1 MAQHGPDD
9 HDDDDDNHD
18 DNHHH
23 HHHHHVGFTTG
34 HYCLACTN
42 WNNLRCGRPPHA
54 ERGESSHIFG
64 PFKYHFWLLL
74 YLLWLCGSKL
84 KPWVPIRP
92 WCTRTCSTGAQWPH
106 HGDMQ
111 AFVLPT
117 LTSSL
122 QGLLGT
128 REQAARDAP
137 GPTFRCQQPQNRWPE
152 RAHHHRNQEH
162 PVVFATRVCVVLGL
176 NLWENT
182 IQAYFANLVTLF
194 SGGLQKLFK
203 IQLAVVQNTSVCGC
217 ECLHTQTPKPTGVLE
232 WRCHRC
238 KDRNQSEYHIF
249 PIFSP
254 HLGEASSCL
263 AFWLLLQ
270 ARTSRS
276 GVVDKSCGHDGAVI
290 GANAEM
296 FKHDGE
302 RMAIRHLCVVFVQ
315 VLKFNF

>member
-1 MAQHGPDD
+1 M
-9 HDDDDDNHD
+9 
-18 DNHHH
+18 
-23 HHHHHVGFTTG
+23 
-34 HYCLACTN
+34 
-42 WNNLRCGRPPHA
+42 
-54 ERGESSHIFG
+54 
-64 PFKYHFWLLL
+64 
-74 YLLWLCGSKL
+74 

-137 GPTFRCQQPQNRWPE
+137 GPTFRCSQQPQNRWPE

-217 ECLHTQTPKPTGVLE
+217 ECLHTQTPKHPNQQGCWNDDVTGAKTGINQNITFFPYFPRIWVRLLPALHFGCFCRLAQVVL
-232 WRCHRC
+232 
-238 KDRNQSEYHIF
+238 
-249 PIFSP
+249 
-254 HLGEASSCL
+254 
-263 AFWLLLQ
+263 
-270 ARTSRS
+270 
-276 GVVDKSCGHDGAVI
+276 
-290 GANAEM
+290 
-296 FKHDGE
+296 
-302 RMAIRHLCVVFVQ
+302 
-315 VLKFNF
+315 VL